1 MDETNKKV
9 CKKFETDIWLFI
21 EGSISEKEKTFWQAH
36 LSSCSKCSNELNGIK
51 ELLSIYESLPEEN
64 LPNNSFNK
72 MIKIAA
78 SDENNVL
85 QEALRPSF
93 KKTRSLSEMFG
104 FYKLAFGGTI
114 LAAAIILIFITFFR
128 DPKIPEIEKQVPRE
142 LLAWDFPGFSNQ
154 LTSAENQIL
163 SLKTDEW
170 DIYII
175 RKNNKEDWNNALRTI
190 QNQIRRMKKEAVS
203 ASM

>member
-9 CKKFETDIWLFI
+9 CKDFETDIWLFI
-21 EGSISEKEKTFWQAH
+21 EGTISEKEKTFWQEH
-36 LSSCSKCSNELNGIK
+36 LSSCFKCSNELNSVK
-51 ELLSIYESLPEEN
+51 ELLSLYESLPEEN
-64 LPNNSFNK
+64 LPDNSFNK
-72 MIKIAA
+72 MIKIA
-78 SDENNVL
+78 SSGENNIL
-85 QEALRPSF
+85 EETLHPSF

-114 LAAAIILIFITFFR
+114 LAAAIILIFITFFS
-128 DPKIPEIEKQVPRE
+128 DPKIPQIEKQIPRQ
-142 LLAWDFPGFSNQ
+142 LLAWDFPRFSDQ

-190 QNQIRRMKKEAVS
+190 QNQIRRMKKEAAS